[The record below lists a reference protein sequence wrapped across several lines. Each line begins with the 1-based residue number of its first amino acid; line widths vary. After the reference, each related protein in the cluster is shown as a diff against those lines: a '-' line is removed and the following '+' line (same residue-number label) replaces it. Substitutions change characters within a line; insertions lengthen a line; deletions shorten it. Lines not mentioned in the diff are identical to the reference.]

1 MEGQVQVSWSR
12 EERTL
17 TLEGEPVLTYVL
29 SWPAVENAGLG
40 GRWISR
46 YYARL
51 AGSWRRR
58 WEREVYWRAC
68 LALAEAREGARP
80 FQPWTGNLSGEVTL
94 CRDGLLSLRF
104 RGEETRGDRTSR
116 VRWGDVWRVREGT
129 PCPLRALCGGEKG
142 WRARL
147 WRELIGQGEAR
158 RAAGD
163 CFLDR
168 DWIKKA
174 RQAAPLDHYC
184 LTGEGIEVSLPQC
197 AAAPAAEGCPVF
209 QLHLRPEGEPK

>member
-17 TLEGEPVLTYVL
+17 TLEGEPVLTYAL

-80 FQPWTGNLSGEVTL
+80 FQPWTGTGSK
-94 CRDGLLSLRF
+94 RP
-104 RGEETRGDRTSR
+104 DR
-116 VRWGDVWRVREGT
+116 
-129 PCPLRALCGGEKG
+129 PPLWTTTA
-142 WRARL
+142 
-147 WRELIGQGEAR
+147 
-158 RAAGD
+158 
-163 CFLDR
+163 
-168 DWIKKA
+168 
-174 RQAAPLDHYC
+174 
-184 LTGEGIEVSLPQC
+184 
-197 AAAPAAEGCPVF
+197 
-209 QLHLRPEGEPK
+209 